1 MSQSIE
7 RKMMVMPDR
16 NAEPTRQSARSL
28 IFQHVYGACVMLSP
42 LAGVYIVLFCIARV
56 ALELLLAYEVF
67 SRHQQFNFLNVLGIN
82 TYWPLGISFL
92 IFTIAVMPTSIIGK
106 IQSRL

>member
-7 RKMMVMPDR
+7 RKVIVDR
-16 NAEPTRQSARSL
+16 KAEASRQSTRSL
-28 IFQHVYGACVMLSP
+28 IFQHIYGACVMLSP
-42 LAGVYIVLFCIARV
+42 LAGIYIVLFCIARV
-56 ALELLLAYEVF
+56 ALEILLAYEVF
-67 SRHQQFNFLNVLGIN
+67 SRHQHYNFLNVLGIN

-92 IFTIAVMPTSIIGK
+92 IFTIAVMPTSTIGK

>member
-7 RKMMVMPDR
+7 RKVVPGR
-16 NAEPTRQSARSL
+16 KAESTRQSTRSL
-28 IFQHVYGACVMLSP
+28 IFQHVYGACVMLAP

-56 ALELLLAYEVF
+56 ALEILRAYEVF
-67 SRHQQFNFLNVLGIN
+67 SRHQQYNFLNVLGMN
-82 TYWPLGISFL
+82 TYWPLEISFL